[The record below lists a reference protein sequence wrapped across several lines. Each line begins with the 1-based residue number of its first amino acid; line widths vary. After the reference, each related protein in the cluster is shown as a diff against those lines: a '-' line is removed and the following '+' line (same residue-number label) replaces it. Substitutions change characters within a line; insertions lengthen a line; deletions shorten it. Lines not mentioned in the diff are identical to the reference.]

1 MDFSTVELTEDQKKF
16 RDEVR
21 AFLDE
26 HLTDA
31 VQARRHAAQVNY
43 DEEFYLAMGAKGWLE
58 PRWSKEEGGAGFDDL
73 QARILATELRRL
85 RNARRIVR
93 ACGGKLAMF
102 TDAFSRSRSPIR
114 GSAGSLPSPATWRA
128 GNT

>member
-1 MDFSTVELTEDQKKF
+1 MVDFSTVELTEDQKKF

-43 DEEFYLAMGAKGWLE
+43 DEEFYLAMGAKGCLE

-73 QARILATELRRL
+73 QARILATELRRRDAPIGPIGL
-85 RNARRIVR
+85 TNLVWPGRGGPPAPRR
-93 ACGGKLAMF
+93 L
-102 TDAFSRSRSPIR
+102 
-114 GSAGSLPSPATWRA
+114 
-128 GNT
+128 